1 MKYYILFGPPGAGK
15 GTQSK
20 LMVEKFNLH
29 HVSTG
34 DLLRNEIAKGT
45 ELGVLAKSL
54 IDKGNFVDDAIV
66 EQMIENEI
74 ENNPHVSG
82 FIFDGF
88 PRTIAQAE
96 VLDNMLAKRG
106 HQVTK
111 VISIIIDD
119 NLVFERIH
127 HRASIEGRIDDTKA
141 EIIQNRIDTYHKKTE
156 PLIEYYKNAGEYFE
170 IDGNGK
176 IDDIFQNISDLVN
189 L

>member
-15 GTQSK
+15 GTQAK
-20 LMVEKFNLH
+20 LMVEKYNLH

-34 DLLRNEIAKGT
+34 DLLRGEIAKGT
-45 ELGVLAKSL
+45 ELGILAKSL
-54 IDKGNFVDDAIV
+54 IDKGNFVDDYIV

-74 ENNPHVSG
+74 EQNPHVNG

-96 VLDNMLAKRG
+96 VLDKMLEKRN
-106 HQVTK
+106 QDVTS

-119 NLVFERIH
+119 QLVFDRIQ
-127 HRASIEGRIDDTKA
+127 HRAKIEGRMDDTNV
-141 EIIQNRIDTYHKKTE
+141 EIIQNRINTYHKKTE
-156 PLIEYYKNAGEYFE
+156 PLIEYYTNCGKYHE

-176 IDDIFQNISDLVN
+176 IEDIFAKISELIG
-189 L
+189 

>member
-111 VISIIIDD
+111 VI
-119 NLVFERIH
+119 
-127 HRASIEGRIDDTKA
+127 
-141 EIIQNRIDTYHKKTE
+141 
-156 PLIEYYKNAGEYFE
+156 
-170 IDGNGK
+170 
-176 IDDIFQNISDLVN
+176 
-189 L
+189 